1 MEKNIQELVNEELER
16 AQGKFKPFGSAHEGW
31 AIIQEEIEE
40 LQEEIDKMKE
50 KQKALWVSVKGNEKE
65 KQLNEA
71 DELYQNT
78 LALIIEAIQ
87 VAAMARRFSKDI
99 GK

>member
-1 MEKNIQELVNEELER
+1 
-16 AQGKFKPFGSAHEGW
+16 
-31 AIIQEEIEE
+31 
-40 LQEEIDKMKE
+40 
-50 KQKALWVSVKGNEKE
+50 VSVKGNEKE